1 MLATLN
7 TSVAAEGCSGPSTS
21 RSAHCHAVA
30 CTGSSG
36 PDPWCASPR
45 ACTPALRAAD
55 DWSAFLL
62 RTRAFL
68 LVAARDSYASD
79 WSSVVLH
86 ELPTVGRPPK
96 VPNVIRPGSR
106 VGGSNT
112 TRNGRTRFAAVP
124 DRWLGEAAGSPAVH
138 PAFAAVDIA
147 RQGGRLTGLVLA
159 DAVAFRHGGREEST
173 GALTDVAGWRGAARE
188 EWAVRHC
195 DPDVES
201 PLESLGRLAFLNAG
215 LPSAL
220 SNVWVG
226 EYVPDPLAGGP
237 REPGQRTD
245 PAGPGFAVPDQDVA
259 AGRGSGPA
267 RPGVRPAVT
276 SGRLINSARKTAIQ
290 AQFRRVDQPTGSCER
305 SGQVTNAPRRVRK
318 SLRCVS
324 LPTAVSCRSSHCF
337 QSSWW
342 AMSSVAWYSRS
353 LVSTSART
361 VGSACFQM

>member
-7 TSVAAEGCSGPSTS
+7 SSVAAEGCSGPSTS

-96 VPNVIRPGSR
+96 VPDVIRPGSR

-112 TRNGRTRFAAVP
+112 TRNCRTRLAAVP

-173 GALTDVAGWRGAARE
+173 GALTDVAGWRGAARV

-226 EYVPDPLAGGP
+226 EYVPEARLDHYWPEFRVGAEGDGIAKYLMK
-237 REPGQRTD
+237 D
-245 PAGPGFAVPDQDVA
+245 PAAAIRWEKEREWQSHQMGIRVVRYTWDTATRSPEDLASRVRELMRPVLALPCPIKMWPRDEGLALLGLASGRQSPA
-259 AGRGSGPA
+259 AG
-267 RPGVRPAVT
+267 
-276 SGRLINSARKTAIQ
+276 
-290 AQFRRVDQPTGSCER
+290 
-305 SGQVTNAPRRVRK
+305 
-318 SLRCVS
+318 
-324 LPTAVSCRSSHCF
+324 
-337 QSSWW
+337 
-342 AMSSVAWYSRS
+342 
-353 LVSTSART
+353 
-361 VGSACFQM
+361 